1 MSHDSPGSSVLH
13 TPTDDQN
20 FDDVCTYYPIERT
33 ATVLI
38 SNSLYEL
45 HHEKPCF
52 SSFLPGSASSD
63 FFECLRGRN
72 KAPFPMRLGYFFP
85 QFGEKNSQSQ
95 L

>member
-33 ATVLI
+33 AIVLI
-38 SNSLYEL
+38 SYSLYEL

-52 SSFLPGSASSD
+52 SSFLPVTKPGLHAGIFSSVSGA
-63 FFECLRGRN
+63 EIR
-72 KAPFPMRLGYFFP
+72 PH
-85 QFGEKNSQSQ
+85 SQ
-95 L
+95 